1 MSLLTMKKNPVIDA
15 EFFYGATPEIF
26 LRASQLRQ
34 NMTATEKL
42 LWTEL
47 RARKTGFT
55 FRRQH
60 PINLFIADFYC
71 HKAKL
76 AIEIDGSIH
85 DIECAKIRDE
95 GRKDEFEKY
104 GILTIRFTNEEV
116 IKDSKLIV
124 SKIKEVCL
132 KRISYLSD
140 E

>member
-1 MSLLTMKKNPVIDA
+1 MKKNPVIDA

-71 HKAKL
+71 HKANSTLTDWIGTRFFSFFAPALKG
-76 AIEIDGSIH
+76 ERR
-85 DIECAKIRDE
+85 KIYL
-95 GRKDEFEKY
+95 FPL
-104 GILTIRFTNEEV
+104 GIQGKNR
-116 IKDSKLIV
+116 
-124 SKIKEVCL
+124 
-132 KRISYLSD
+132 
-140 E
+140 

>member
-1 MSLLTMKKNPVIDA
+1 MS
-15 EFFYGATPEIF
+15 
-26 LRASQLRQ
+26 
-34 NMTATEKL
+34 L

-85 DIECAKIRDE
+85 DIECVRIRDE

-104 GILTIRFTNEEV
+104 GILTIRFTNEELN
-116 IKDSKLIV
+116 KNLKRIV
-124 SKIKEVCL
+124 SKIKEVCM
-132 KRISYLSD
+132 KKITYLPS

>member
-1 MSLLTMKKNPVIDA
+1 MKKNPVIDA

-34 NMTATEKL
+34 NMTAAEKTL
-42 LWTEL
+42 LTEL
-47 RARKTGFT
+47 KARKIGFT

-60 PINLFIADFYC
+60 PINLFITDFYC

-85 DIECAKIRDE
+85 DIESIKIKDE

-104 GILTIRFTNEEV
+104 GIKTIRFTNEEV
-116 IKDSKLIV
+116 IKNVKGIAN
-124 SKIKEVCL
+124 KIKELCV
-132 KRISYLSD
+132 KRVSLVRD